1 MLKYGAGKYR
11 PKTCSESEQVYSPC
25 LGLGKK
31 GRILLNIILTVV
43 YVLSVKFSFA
53 ELYCDLYNK
62 SFTKSTPLIVESE
75 RQGRT
80 VDILALRAGSFSDR
94 STLISVEWRT

>member
-1 MLKYGAGKYR
+1 MF
-11 PKTCSESEQVYSPC
+11 
-25 LGLGKK
+25 GLGQE
-31 GRILLNIILTVV
+31 RTYLADIILTVV

-62 SFTKSTPLIVESE
+62 SFTNSTPLIVESE
-75 RQGRT
+75 RQART

>member
-1 MLKYGAGKYR
+1 MF
-11 PKTCSESEQVYSPC
+11 
-25 LGLGKK
+25 GLGQE
-31 GRILLNIILTVV
+31 RTYLADIILTVV